1 MTVLL
6 SLTVSLILSLILAL
20 FSGARIS
27 AAKMRAECVTE
38 TGIESVLAEYN
49 RELFERYDLL
59 MTDMSYGGAAADVCN
74 TEEHL
79 RKYVQMN
86 LDGSTGAVL
95 TDTAN
100 FRGLYCSGIRI
111 PEITRGGDG
120 NGAVLRRQIFAYMQA
135 EPLENAFA
143 EAAGNVEILQTNGYD
158 TYDTEAEMDANYA
171 EMERV
176 LQGAQENPDAEGAG
190 GGSDVIDKVR
200 EVHEK
205 RRFGILTLAHPD
217 ASAISRAAVTPSMY
231 ASHRGLISGNGY
243 RGSAQTGAAQLL
255 LFDQYL
261 FEKCGSHA
269 AVRDGSRLQYQL
281 EYILAGK
288 GNDYAN
294 LEAVAAKLL
303 FWREA
308 SNFLYIMTDTEKC
321 NFAEGIAG
329 LVSVLLMLPELKDP
343 LKMAILFAWSFSE
356 SVSDIRILLDHG
368 RVPLVK
374 SRDTWKTSFANL
386 LGFGRG
392 AKGNT
397 GLDYEDYLRMLVLM
411 TDLQTKTMRLMDII
425 EMDLRETPGNPHFT
439 IDGCIDCL
447 TAEVSFGSNVGFS
460 GTFIRRRGYTEW
472 FQ

>member
-6 SLTVSLILSLILAL
+6 SLTVSLFLSLILAL
-20 FSGARIS
+20 FWGARVG
-27 AAKMRAECVTE
+27 AAKMQAECVTE

-59 MTDMSYGGAAADVCN
+59 MTDMSYGGAVADVCN

-79 RKYVQMN
+79 RGYVQMN
-86 LDGSTGAVL
+86 LGASTGAVL

-100 FRGLYCSGIRI
+100 FRGLYCDGIRI

-120 NGAVLRRQIFAYMQA
+120 NGAVLRRQILAYMQA
-135 EPLENAFA
+135 EPPENMAA
-143 EAAGNVEILQTNGYD
+143 EAGKNVEILQSRGYD
-158 TYDTEAEMDANYA
+158 TYDAGAEMDANYA
-171 EMERV
+171 EMERI
-176 LQGAQENPDAEGAG
+176 LQSAQDNPEAEAAG
-190 GGSDVIDKVR
+190 EELTAIDRIR
-200 EVHEK
+200 EVQEQ
-205 RRFGILTLAHPD
+205 RRFGILSLAHPD

-231 ASHRGLISGNGY
+231 ASHRGLVSGNGY
-243 RGSAQTGAAQLL
+243 RGSAQTGAAGQL

-269 AVRDGSRLQYQL
+269 AIREGSRLKYQL

-308 SNFLYIMTDTEKC
+308 SNFLYIVTDTEKC
-321 NFAEGIAG
+321 GFADGIAA
-329 LVSVLLMLPELKDP
+329 VASTLLLLPELKEP
-343 LKMAILFAWSFSE
+343 LKTAILFAWSFSE
-356 SVSDIRILLDHG
+356 SVSDIRILLGHG

-374 SRDTWKTSFANL
+374 TKDTWKTSFVNL
-386 LGFGRG
+386 LSFGRG
-392 AKGNT
+392 AGGDT
-397 GLDYEDYLRMLVLM
+397 GLDYEEYLRMLVFM

-425 EMDLRETPGNPHFT
+425 EMDLRETPGNAYFT